1 MARSVNPGHDREA
14 RRGAR
19 VIRALLR
26 KLKKLLTESFPP
38 PATIRLEE
46 HDGIVGVITSA
57 EFARMETID
66 RQELIGNI
74 LKSQLSPQ
82 ERHRV
87 LVIVAVA
94 PDDGTGYLAGD
105 VNPPRRRIPECGNN

>member
-14 RRGAR
+14 RR
-19 VIRALLR
+19 VLESFVVLLR
-26 KLKKLLTESFPP
+26 KLKKLLTETFPP

-66 RQELIGNI
+66 RQELI
-74 LKSQLSPQ
+74 
-82 ERHRV
+82 RH
-87 LVIVAVA
+87 
-94 PDDGTGYLAGD
+94 TYLQITAQPTRKTS
-105 VNPPRRRIPECGNN
+105 VC